1 MRDPRHTPV
10 SLFVRRTLATSLSAA
25 ALLLAVG
32 EPAQAQGSGAD
43 SLQVEE
49 IVVTARKRDESI
61 LDTPIAITA
70 VTGEDIA
77 AKGIV
82 SFNALA
88 DSTPGI
94 TISNVSSGRSDR
106 SFQQITLR
114 GMVPSTTNSTLTATF
129 IDGAPVASATAVASV
144 NDPARIE
151 ILRGPQ
157 AAYFGRNTFAGAV
170 NVVNKMPGDNLGG
183 SVTLMGGTR
192 SNLDVQ
198 GAVDG
203 PIGEK
208 FGFRLSGHFFQKDGS
223 YDNTADT
230 SQTLGDQQTKTM
242 SLLLTAQP
250 TDNFSAKLYTMY
262 SEDDDGP
269 STQGQLSAYTI
280 RAVSGATAAI
290 PVTTANG
297 VTTVASEPASSAG
310 TLVLPSVSN
319 CNLLGYQF
327 GREATEARWSRPYIC
342 GAAPSLPSG
351 FSPAQNTLEDSLLA
365 AALANP
371 AVRVVSPSQ
380 SVDGFGLV
388 RQYWHSHLNLDW
400 KIGESGFTVSTLT
413 AINDEYFS
421 EVEDLDNYDTRA
433 LANPANPG
441 NALATRRTFWDF
453 LYGVE
458 RETRD
463 FSQELRV
470 SYDQGGKFS
479 GVIGVSFLDTL
490 VWNDLVAITN
500 EIVSGT
506 PRVPQ
511 AGKSTVETQG
521 VFFGGTYKFTDTFR
535 VTAEGR
541 FQVDDVTGF
550 TGATAIVVSPSV
562 ASAFGIAAGP
572 YAPISKLV
580 EEKYENFLPRVIAQ
594 YDFNE
599 DLMGYASYSK
609 GVNVGVNT
617 FNTSFL
623 NGSSLLVQT
632 ALELGLSVKQ
642 EPERLTNYELGLK
655 GKFFDGRV
663 IAQGAAYWG
672 TWSDQLNNRQ
682 RIIQDLP
689 VSQGGSGAT
698 AQATGFANTG
708 ETKVKGLEI
717 EVTAKAS
724 EHVDLTFGAAMNDT
738 EIQSYTSPSIS
749 QLTGVIGDQFKG
761 KQLPQTAKFSA
772 NFGAQYSGNAAF
784 LDDGEWFVRGDLSW
798 KDKQF
803 VDAANLTWIKAR
815 TVANFRAGISKGP
828 LAVDAYVL
836 NAFNDDNYVSIAQ
849 NSLLTPTFALTGWNG
864 YLNLGLPELR
874 TYGARVS
881 YKF

>member
-1 MRDPRHTPV
+1 MSKTGHKPFPV
-10 SLFVRRTLATSLSAA
+10 LRPALTASLSAA
-25 ALLLAVG
+25 TLLLAAG
-32 EPAQAQGSGAD
+32 APARAAESAAD

-49 IVVTARKRDESI
+49 IIVTARKKDESI

-88 DSTPGI
+88 DSTPGV

-129 IDGAPVASATAVASV
+129 IDGAPVASATAIMSV

-170 NVVNKMPGDNLGG
+170 NVVNKLPGDQLGG

-192 SNLDVQ
+192 SNLDLQ

-208 FGFRLSGHFFQKDGS
+208 FGFRVSGHFFQKDGS
-223 YDNTADT
+223 YKNTANPGE
-230 SQTLGDQQTKTM
+230 TLGDQETKTI

-250 TDNFSAKLYTMY
+250 TENFSAKLYTMF

-280 RAVSGATAAI
+280 RAVNGVAAPLTPTVI
-290 PVTTANG
+290 NG
-297 VTTVASEPASSAG
+297 VTTWPSQPASSAG

-319 CNLLGYQF
+319 CNLLGYTA
-327 GREATEARWSRPYIC
+327 GRDPTEARVSRPYIC
-342 GAAPSLPSG
+342 GAAPSLPAG
-351 FSPAQNTLEDSLLA
+351 FSPAQNSLEDALLA
-365 AALANP
+365 ASLANP
-371 AVRVVSPSQ
+371 AQRVVSPSQ
-380 SVDGFGLV
+380 GVDGFGLV
-388 RQYWHSHLNLDW
+388 RQYWHSHLNLEW
-400 KIGESGFTVSTLT
+400 KLGESGFTASALT
-413 AINDEYFS
+413 AINDEYYS
-421 EVEDLDNYDTRA
+421 EVQDLDNYDTRA
-433 LANPANPG
+433 LVNPA
-441 NALATRRTFWDF
+441 AATATRPVRSFWDF

-470 SYDQGGKFS
+470 SYDRQGKFN
-479 GVIGVSFLDTL
+479 GVFGVSYLSTL

-541 FQVDDVTGF
+541 YQVDDVTGF
-550 TGATAIVVSPSV
+550 TGATPIVVSPSV
-562 ASAFGIAAGP
+562 ATSFGIAAGP
-572 YAPISKLV
+572 YAAISKLV
-580 EEKYENFLPRVIAQ
+580 EEEYKNFLPRVIAQ
-594 YDFNE
+594 YDFS
-599 DLMGYASYSK
+599 DDVMGYASFSK

-632 ALELGLSVKQ
+632 ALDLGLSVKQ
-642 EPERLTNYELGLK
+642 KPERLTNYEFGVK

-663 IAQGAAYWG
+663 IAQAAAYWG

-698 AQATGFANTG
+698 AQASGFANTG
-708 ETKVKGLEI
+708 ETKVRGLELDI
-717 EVTAKAS
+717 ATKAS
-724 EHVDLTFGAAMNDT
+724 EHVDLSFAAAMNDT
-738 EIQSYTSPSIS
+738 DIQSYTSPSIS

-761 KQLPQTAKFSA
+761 RQLPLTAKYSA
-772 NFGAQYSGNAAF
+772 NLGAQYSGNAAF
-784 LDDGEWFVRGDLSW
+784 VDDGQWFARADLSW

-815 TVANFRAGISKGP
+815 TVVNLRAGISKGP
-828 LAVDAYVL
+828 LSVDAYVL
-836 NAFNDDNYVSIAQ
+836 NAFDDDNYVSIAQ
-849 NSLLTPTFALTGWNG
+849 NSLLTPNFALTAFNG

>member
-1 MRDPRHTPV
+1 MRRPK
-10 SLFVRRTLATSLSAA
+10 LATE
-25 ALLLAVG
+25 LLLNRAFATSFSVAAMLLAAG
-32 EPAQAQGSGAD
+32 GTAQAQNSAGAD

-49 IVVTARKRDESI
+49 IVVTARKKDESI

-70 VTGEDIA
+70 VSGEDIA

-88 DSTPGI
+88 DSTPGV

-114 GMVPSTTNSTLTATF
+114 GMVPSTTNSTLTSTF
-129 IDGAPVASATAVASV
+129 IDGAPVASATAIMSV

-170 NVVNKMPGDNLGG
+170 NVVNKQPGEQLGG
-183 SVTLMGGTR
+183 SVALMGGTR
-192 SNLDVQ
+192 SNLDLQ
-198 GAVDG
+198 ASLDG
-203 PIGEK
+203 PIGDK
-208 FGFRLSGHFFQKDGS
+208 FGFRVGAHFFQKDGS
-223 YDNTADT
+223 YKNTANPGE
-230 SQTLGDQQTKTM
+230 TLGDQETKTV

-262 SEDDDGP
+262 SQDDDGP
-269 STQGQLSAYTI
+269 SVQGQLSAYTV
-280 RAVSGATAAI
+280 RAVNGVAAAI

-297 VTTVASEPASSAG
+297 VTTVASGPASSAG

-319 CNLLGYQF
+319 CNLTGYQF
-327 GREATEARWSRPYIC
+327 GRDATEARWVRPYIC
-342 GAAPSLPSG
+342 GAAPALPAG
-351 FSPAQNTLEDSLLA
+351 FSPAQNTFEDALLA
-365 AALANP
+365 ASLADP
-371 AVRVVSPSQ
+371 SIRVVSPSQ
-380 SVDGFGLV
+380 GTDGYGLV
-388 RQYWHSHLNLDW
+388 REYWHSHLNLDW
-400 KIGESGFTVSTLT
+400 KIGESGFTASSLT
-413 AINDEYFS
+413 AINDEYYS
-421 EVEDLDNYDTRA
+421 EIEDLDNYDTRA

-441 NALATRRTFWDF
+441 NALTTRRTFWDF
-453 LYGVE
+453 VYGVE
-458 RETRD
+458 RESKD
-463 FSQELRV
+463 FSQEFRV
-470 SYDQGGKFS
+470 SYDQGGKFN
-479 GVIGVSFLDTL
+479 GVIGVSYLKTL

-511 AGKSTVETQG
+511 AGKSTVETNG
-521 VFFGGTYKFTDTFR
+521 VFFGATYKFTDTFR

-541 FQVDDVTGF
+541 YQIDDVTGY
-550 TGATAIVVSPSV
+550 TGATSIVVSPSV
-562 ASAFGIAAGP
+562 ANAFGIAAGP
-572 YAPISKLV
+572 YPAISKLV
-580 EEKYENFLPRVIAQ
+580 EEKYKNFLPRVIAQ
-594 YDFNE
+594 YDIT
-599 DLMGYASYSK
+599 DDVMGYASYSK

-632 ALELGLSVKQ
+632 ALDLGLSVKQ
-642 EPERLTNYELGLK
+642 KPERLTNYELGVK

-663 IAQGAAYWG
+663 IAQAALYWG
-672 TWSDQLNNRQ
+672 TWKDQLNNRQ

-698 AQATGFANTG
+698 AQASGFANTG
-708 ETKVKGLEI
+708 STDVRGLEI
-717 EVTAKAS
+717 EVTGRAS
-724 EHVDLTFGAAMNDT
+724 EHVSLNFAAAMNDT
-738 EIQSYTSPSIS
+738 DIQSFSSPSIS

-761 KQLPQTAKFSA
+761 KQLPQTAKYSA
-772 NFGAQYSGNAAF
+772 NFGAQYSANAAF

-798 KDKQF
+798 KDKQY

-828 LAVDAYVL
+828 LSFDAYVL
-836 NAFNDDNYVSIAQ
+836 NAFNDDNYVSVAQ
-849 NSLLTPTFALTGWNG
+849 NSLLTPNFALTGWNG
-864 YLNLGLPELR
+864 YLNVGLPELR